1 MKFIFL
7 AAAAVMLLP
16 KVYANDLEA
25 SNVSVIEQ
33 VQAYSYYGGGDF
45 IFLIADKADIC
56 KGYWVPKD
64 APGAANV
71 TAMVIAAQKSKS
83 KIKVYAN
90 TSSEKRWTG
99 SGTHFCLVDTF
110 IDIN

>member
-1 MKFIFL
+1 MKLFFV
-7 AAAAVMLLP
+7 AVVLTFSLQ
-16 KVYANDLEA
+16 VFSNELEP

-33 VQAYSYYGGGDF
+33 VQAYSYYGGGDL
-45 IFLIADKADIC
+45 IFLIADKAAIC

-64 APGAANV
+64 APGAANI

-83 KIKVYAN
+83 RIKVYAN
-90 TSSEKRWTG
+90 SSSEKRWSG

-110 IDIN
+110 VDVN